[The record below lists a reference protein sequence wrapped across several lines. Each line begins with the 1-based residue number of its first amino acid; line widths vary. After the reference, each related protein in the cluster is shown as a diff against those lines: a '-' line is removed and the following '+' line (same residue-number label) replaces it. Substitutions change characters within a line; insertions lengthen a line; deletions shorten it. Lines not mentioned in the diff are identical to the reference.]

1 MRYVITVLAGC
12 LLLACGPAGKK
23 AGENVP
29 ATFPI
34 KLGTFTDTRQ
44 HGVTDLFVFSPWEP
58 NQYSQLTFPEHCWG
72 ENLPNTSHD
81 SDTAVVSRWV
91 INPDSA
97 SAVFENHPS
106 EGVTYRSLAQ
116 VDSMAV
122 RMTIQIENHTDLPLN
137 NVRALVCY
145 KPDATVG
152 TPGRADG
159 MLAFRDTTHELVWFP
174 SGGKAIQLHEQTTCH
189 GDYPPGVNET
199 NLRNKIVWGINI
211 EGYPDVRS
219 VEDVGWWFMDNH
231 PGRMVEELADP
242 ALIAIHARSDT
253 TRWIGLI
260 WHPSRNLMANPANP
274 CFHSDPS
281 FPDCPPGGTTEAQG
295 ILFFHDGTFN
305 QLVDRAL
312 AWKAALPN

>member
-159 MLAFRDTTHELVWFP
+159 MLAFRA
-174 SGGKAIQLHEQTTCH
+174 S
-189 GDYPPGVNET
+189 
-199 NLRNKIVWGINI
+199 LRWRMFSEITLKRALGL
-211 EGYPDVRS
+211 
-219 VEDVGWWFMDNH
+219 
-231 PGRMVEELADP
+231 PGRPHAT
-242 ALIAIHARSDT
+242 AICRSS
-253 TRWIGLI
+253 GLMFTLQSI
-260 WHPSRNLMANPANP
+260 
-274 CFHSDPS
+274 
-281 FPDCPPGGTTEAQG
+281 
-295 ILFFHDGTFN
+295 
-305 QLVDRAL
+305 
-312 AWKAALPN
+312 